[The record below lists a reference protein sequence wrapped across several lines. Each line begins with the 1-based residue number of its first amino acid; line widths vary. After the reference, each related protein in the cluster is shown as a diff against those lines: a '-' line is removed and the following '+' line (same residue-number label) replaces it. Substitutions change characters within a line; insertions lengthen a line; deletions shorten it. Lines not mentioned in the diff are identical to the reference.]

1 MADLAPANE
10 NEYRCPICDVPMQP
24 DDICAA
30 DVNLGICHAHCLD
43 GVPVVSLD
51 TGELVD
57 GPISTFRFREEE
69 GQDPVARFINA
80 QTPTDPDIAAAT
92 ANRPDLYLCVPDEA
106 AEVGH
111 RCPLCDV
118 PMQLG
123 DPFITHER
131 LGNCHAECV
140 KRAAAEIERAREN
153 DARRIEELERELV
166 DLQKQLSDISQ
177 IEDDHCV
184 LVKGWWRIREVVV
197 CPEHQV
203 QNYLARGFR
212 WDWRE
217 TAVERGLLLKVLRHF
232 LKEKTRRVDEANAQL
247 REELAIARKD
257 SERLDLLRDNSWD
270 LRCFEIPTGGG
281 DADVGWRV
289 IGHWQAKPN
298 ERTVGEAFQD
308 DPRAAID
315 DAARWLQEGK
325 PA

>member
-69 GQDPVARFINA
+69 
-80 QTPTDPDIAAAT
+80 
-92 ANRPDLYLCVPDEA
+92 DEQP
-106 AEVGH
+106 
-111 RCPLCDV
+111 RYN
-118 PMQLG
+118 
-123 DPFITHER
+123 TKR
-131 LGNCHAECV
+131 L
-140 KRAAAEIERAREN
+140 RQEIERAREN
-153 DARRIEELERELV
+153 DARRIAELERELV
-166 DLQKQLSDISQ
+166 DLRTKLLVFSWFNNAN
-177 IEDDHCV
+177 CA
-184 LVKGWWRIREVVV
+184 LVKRHWWRGREVVI
-197 CPEHQV
+197 CPNDKAHE
-203 QNYLARGFR
+203 YLARGFR

-217 TAVERGLLLKVLRHF
+217 TANVRATAIGLMEQQ
-232 LKEKTRRVDEANAQL
+232 LKEATRRLDEAENQNAQL

-270 LRCFEIPTGGG
+270 LRCFEIHTGGG

-298 ERTVGEAFQD
+298 ERTVGEVFKD

-315 DAARWLQEGK
+315 DAAHWLQEGK

>member
-10 NEYRCPICDVPMQP
+10 NEYRCPICDVPVQP

-57 GPISTFRFREEE
+57 GPISTFRYGEEE
-69 GQDPVARFINA
+69 
-80 QTPTDPDIAAAT
+80 
-92 ANRPDLYLCVPDEA
+92 DEQP
-106 AEVGH
+106 
-111 RCPLCDV
+111 RYN
-118 PMQLG
+118 
-123 DPFITHER
+123 TKR
-131 LGNCHAECV
+131 L
-140 KRAAAEIERAREN
+140 RQEIERAREN
-153 DARRIEELERELV
+153 DARRIEELEREIA
-166 DLQKQLSDISQ
+166 DLQKQLTDISQ

-203 QNYLARGFR
+203 PNYLARGFR
-212 WDWRE
+212 WNWRE

-232 LKEKTRRVDEANAQL
+232 LKEKTRRADEANAQL
-247 REELAIARKD
+247 REELATARKD

-270 LRCFEIPTGGG
+270 LRCFEIPTDGG

-289 IGHWQAKPN
+289 IGHWQEKPN
-298 ERTVGEAFQD
+298 ERTVGEVFKD

-315 DAARWLQEGK
+315 DAAHWLQEGK